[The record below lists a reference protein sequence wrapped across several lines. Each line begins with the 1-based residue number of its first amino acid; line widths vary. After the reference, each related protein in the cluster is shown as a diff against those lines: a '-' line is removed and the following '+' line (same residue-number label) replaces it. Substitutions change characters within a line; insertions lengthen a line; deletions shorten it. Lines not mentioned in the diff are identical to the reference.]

1 MAQSRQEIPG
11 NSRSLLHHIPSRN
24 HRPNHSDGASIVD
37 SFQFRIFCIV
47 GITIGC
53 ILIGI
58 QFAEIH
64 TAATTLHSLV
74 VHNQLVNEGC
84 KRVK

>member
-1 MAQSRQEIPG
+1 MDQ
-11 NSRSLLHHIPSRN
+11 
-24 HRPNHSDGASIVD
+24 
-37 SFQFRIFCIV
+37 FQFRLFCIV
-47 GITIGC
+47 GITIVC

-58 QFAEIH
+58 EFAEIH
-64 TAATTLHSLV
+64 TAATTLHNLV